1 MKFKNISLLAALA
14 LSLTAVPHAAIA
26 KPTQSI
32 AQNPQTPR
40 DVAAPPQIK
49 LSANQKSKID
59 QIRTN
64 VRSQIEKVL
73 TTSQRNEVQVGLK
86 AGRPPREVFSALKFT
101 PQQQQQLRQ
110 IMASSQ
116 QQIEGVLTVQQ
127 KQEIIKYQQSRQNA
141 RPSGQQPR

>member
-14 LSLTAVPHAAIA
+14 LSLTAVPHVAIA
-26 KPTQSI
+26 KPTQLV
-32 AQNPQTPR
+32 AQNQQTPR

-49 LSANQKSKID
+49 LSAKQKTDID
-59 QIRTN
+59 RIRAN

-73 TTSQRNEVQVGLK
+73 TDSQRKEVQAGLK

-101 PQQQQQLRQ
+101 PQQQRDLRN
-110 IMASSQ
+110 IMAASQ
-116 QQIEGVLTVQQ
+116 QQIEGVLTAQQ
-127 KQEIIKYQQSRQNA
+127 KQEILRYQQSRQNA

>member
-26 KPTQSI
+26 KPTQSV
-32 AQNPQTPR
+32 AQNQQTPR

-49 LSANQKSKID
+49 LSAQQKTRID

-73 TTSQRNEVQVGLK
+73 TDSQRKQVQAGLK
-86 AGRPPREVFSALKFT
+86 AGQPPRQVFSGLKFT
-101 PQQQQQLRQ
+101 PQQQQDLRQ
-110 IMASSQ
+110 IMVNSQ
-116 QQIEGVLTVQQ
+116 QQIEGVLTAQQ
-127 KQEIIKYQQSRQNA
+127 KLEIKRYQQSVQNA